1 MRVFAHFFT
10 TPGSGW
16 WCLPAL
22 RCHWPFAYHPATCYA
37 TGAGTLK
44 DRVMMKSI
52 APLFAM
58 VFAMLTTTPASAER
72 PTLEA
77 ITGDA
82 PLSGPSLMKPKIA
95 PDRKRVVEGKSV
107 SVRVDLGGRRM
118 IKKKKNN
125 KQKTNNKN

>member
-1 MRVFAHFFT
+1 MRVFAHFCT

-22 RCHWPFAYHPATCYA
+22 RWHWPFADHPATCYA

-52 APLFAM
+52 TPLFAM

-72 PTLEA
+72 LTLEA

-82 PLSGPSLMKPKIA
+82 PLSGPSLMSSEE
-95 PDRKRVVEGKSV
+95 RRVGKEWV
-107 SVRVDLGGRRM
+107 STVRFRGS
-118 IKKKKNN
+118 
-125 KQKTNNKN
+125 QYH

>member
-1 MRVFAHFFT
+1 MRVFAHFCT

-22 RCHWPFAYHPATCYA
+22 RWHWPFADHPATCYA

-72 PTLEA
+72 LTLEA

-82 PLSGPSLMKPKIA
+82 PLSGPSLMTPKIA
-95 PDRKRVVEGKSV
+95 TDGSREIQSASCRERG
-107 SVRVDLGGRRM
+107 
-118 IKKKKNN
+118 
-125 KQKTNNKN
+125 